1 MGQQLGCDCTC
12 EKDVSGDERWPVL
25 EAWPALEEE
34 VKNAFHY
41 ASRGGTRI
49 SDAVMLNYE
58 LLQQARQGNL
68 EGVHAALKKGAWPE
82 TRRPLVMN
90 PQQPQLSYEDDEP
103 YEIGMTP
110 LMFSAQTGS
119 SKCIDMLVT
128 FKAKVNAVE
137 EDGWSALHFAAK
149 EGHLEACR
157 TLLRHKADNQMKNSD
172 GMTPLELAAKENC
185 DFAKLLKTVMETKMS
200 L

>member
-1 MGQQLGCDCTC
+1 MG
-12 EKDVSGDERWPVL
+12 GDERWPVL

-58 LLQQARQGNL
+58 LLQQARLGNV

-90 PQQPQLSYEDDEP
+90 PQQPQLSYEDEEP
-103 YEIGMTP
+103 YEVGMTP

-119 SKCIDMLVT
+119 TKCIEMLVSA
-128 FKAKVNAVE
+128 KAKVNAVE

-157 TLLRHKADNQMKNSD
+157 TLLRHRADHQMKNSD
-172 GMTPLELAAKENC
+172 GMTPLELAAVDNC
-185 DFAKLLKTVMETKMS
+185 EFAKVLRTALETKMS